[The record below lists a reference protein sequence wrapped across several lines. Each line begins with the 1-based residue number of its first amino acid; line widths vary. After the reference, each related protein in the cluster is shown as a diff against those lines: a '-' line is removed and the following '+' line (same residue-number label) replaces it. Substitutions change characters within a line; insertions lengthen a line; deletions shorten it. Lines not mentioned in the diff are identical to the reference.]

1 MYVGIFYL
9 VFSQATDAGLGEISV
24 SFLLCGQIPYMWF
37 SRTVTN
43 SMDSIFSAGVV
54 CLNHDVPPYVF
65 TIATIFQDALKT
77 GFVYATL
84 IMFMCISDEAKSL
97 QIANIFPVLL
107 VTGLLV
113 ASAALFSAS
122 IIPFYPDLR
131 FLISSGLIL
140 LLFVSGVFYSPETIG
155 DERLRL
161 LLDLNPLS
169 ALIEAHRAVL
179 LEGAPPDVARLG
191 IVASVSISIFALN
204 VAFLDFLRDAYI
216 RRM

>member
-9 VFSQATDAGLGEISV
+9 VFSQAAGAGLGEISV

-77 GFVYATL
+77 GFVYVTL
-84 IMFMCISDEAKSL
+84 MVFMYVSDGTLSS
-97 QIANIFPVLL
+97 QIVYIFPVLI
-107 VTGLLV
+107 VTGILV
-113 ASAALFSAS
+113 ASAALISAS

-131 FLISSGLIL
+131 FLISSMLIL
-140 LLFVSGVFYSPETIG
+140 LLFVSGVFYSPEVISHG
-155 DERLRL
+155 ELRI
-161 LLDLNPLS
+161 LLDFNPLS
-169 ALIEAHRAVL
+169 ALIEAHRDVLLKGTAPDFVKLGTVAAVFLSVLALNIAVL
-179 LEGAPPDVARLG
+179 N
-191 IVASVSISIFALN
+191 S
-204 VAFLDFLRDAYI
+204 LRDAYI